1 MVDSDLPALSI
12 TERAA
17 AIKKA
22 MQEVMKLRLK
32 RQVNEALAHCNGPDV
47 SEIHD
52 TPIDSDVMVWREG
65 NAGQRGSWKGPFKLL
80 GINGET
86 CLIA

>member
-1 MVDSDLPALSI
+1 VDSDPPALSI

-32 RQVNEALAHCNGPDV
+32 RQVNEALAHRNGPDV
-47 SEIHD
+47 SEIYD
-52 TPIDSDVMVWREG
+52 TPINADVIVWREG
-65 NAGQRGSWKGPFKLL
+65 NAGKRGKWKGPFKLL
-80 GINGET
+80 GMNGET
-86 CLIA
+86 CLVV